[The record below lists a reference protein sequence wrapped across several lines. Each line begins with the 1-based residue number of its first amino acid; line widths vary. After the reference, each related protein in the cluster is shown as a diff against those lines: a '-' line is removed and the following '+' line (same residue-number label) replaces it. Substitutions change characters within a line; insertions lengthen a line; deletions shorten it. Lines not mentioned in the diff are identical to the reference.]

1 MKTIKLIFSI
11 LTLFFA
17 ITVLGCNNI
26 ALPENKPEN
35 LPQQEYYTINLNK
48 QYSLR
53 SAMPDINLDN
63 YYCIAT
69 LQSAEGSS
77 IQTLASNSGT
87 NINTITTKKLADS
100 MAIFLTYYETNTE
113 PQDTK
118 NFCFSGTSSSFTKND
133 LQNQDFTVTVRIM
146 PVTSSDNSTGLINLK
161 VQIPETKE
169 FHDFTVTNNTIK
181 KISKTSK
188 IVITDFKAELYKYP
202 DFTLTETQENI
213 SIDEQHTGTIDF
225 NNRNIS
231 TGLYLLKITVT
242 DDQENTATIIEG
254 LNVWANATTN
264 RFTESSNQNQNKI
277 IDYHYFLSKK
287 ILPDSLSIKSIYKNN
302 SGQTETD
309 VDFGYNAP
317 GGKINSSSRKY
328 EVSKLN
334 DYVANP
340 YCVLHSDYYVDKSY
354 ADSTVYSFKIP
365 LGLIVDSAR
374 IFYSQYDE
382 INADSYNSQTLYN
395 NQIEQTFD
403 SDTRIYTITNPA
415 SIGYSGI
422 ELTLMAQNGTKETF
436 SIYERND
443 SALIKSGCNINDAM
457 TALLCE
463 SQSISMPMTVNFY
476 FNKDSPLDGTIKS
489 LKDDGTASSQ
499 NKTSTFNLI
508 FDNSVKKE
516 FDFNGSTFLNLNC
529 KNLNFSKTSA
539 ESVTITS
546 NGFTA
551 NIISDFS
558 EDGFTFNG
566 GSYHIGFNGDSISN
580 FKLDG
585 NYNGNL
591 LLSSE
596 KNVIIP
602 QENCRGSFTNISIL
616 SNINFPVNKTTNI
629 SGYLELNS
637 NAATL
642 DTSPNSL
649 KIKISET
656 SLIKFKSDSTDAD
669 TPKKTQPVYSLI
681 KPAEMQ
687 IGTRIMDVS
696 TFPSGKFGYSTLEE
710 YLKLFQIKDESENI
724 LDLFYI
730 DEQGNLNCRGPENT
744 TTFMPMENVQLSI
757 SQDSNESN
765 TFILNCKITTA
776 ADGETNSPPPYVIVN
791 GILISG
797 SDPIATFDSSTGKLK
812 ILEKGKYSV
821 TFPYIYNGIAYSQTF
836 DITIN
841 D

>member
-26 ALPENKPEN
+26 ALPENKIEN

-100 MAIFLTYYETNTE
+100 MAIVLTYYETDAE
-113 PQDTK
+113 PQDTR
-118 NFCFSGTSSSFTKND
+118 NFCFSGTSSSFTKDD

-161 VQIPETKE
+161 VQIPETKV
-169 FHDFTVTNNTIK
+169 FNDFTVNNNSIQ
-181 KISKTSK
+181 KISKTYN

-213 SIDEQHTGTIDF
+213 SITQNTGTIDF

-231 TGLYLLKITVT
+231 TGLYILKITVT

-302 SGQTETD
+302 SGHTETD
-309 VDFGYNAP
+309 VDFVYNAP
-317 GGKINSSSRKY
+317 GGKINSSSQKY
-328 EVSKLN
+328 KVSELN

-340 YCVLHSDYYVDKSY
+340 YCVLHSDYYVEKSY
-354 ADSTVYSFKIP
+354 ADSTVYSFEIP
-365 LGLIVDSAR
+365 LGLIVNSAR
-374 IFYSQYDE
+374 IFYSQYEE
-382 INADSYNSQTLYN
+382 INADHYNSETLYN
-395 NQIEQTFD
+395 NQPEQTFD
-403 SDTRIYTITNPA
+403 PDTRIYTITNPA

-443 SALIKSGCNINDAM
+443 SALITSICNINDAM

-463 SQSISMPMTVNFY
+463 SESFSLPMTVNLY
-476 FNKDSPLDGTIKS
+476 FNKDSPLDGIIKS

-529 KNLNFSKTSA
+529 KNLNFTKTA
-539 ESVTITS
+539 ADSVTITS

-580 FKLDG
+580 FKLNG

-591 LLSSE
+591 LLSSA

-602 QENCRGSFTNISIL
+602 QENCTGSFTNISIL

-669 TPKKTQPVYSLI
+669 TPTKTQPVYSLI
-681 KPAEMQ
+681 KPADMQ

-710 YLKLFQIKDESENI
+710 YLNLFQIIDESENI
-724 LDLFYI
+724 LNLFYI

-744 TTFMPMENVQLSI
+744 TTFMPMENVQLII

-776 ADGETNSPPPYVIVN
+776 ADGETNSHPTYVIVN

-797 SDPIATFDSSTGKLK
+797 TDSIATFDSSTGKLK

>member
-17 ITVLGCNNI
+17 ITILGCKDI
-26 ALPENKPEN
+26 ALPENKIEN

-87 NINTITTKKLADS
+87 NINTITTEKLADS
-100 MAIFLTYYETNTE
+100 MAIFLTYYETDAE

-118 NFCFSGTSSSFTKND
+118 NFCFSGTSSSFTKDD
-133 LQNQDFTVTVRIM
+133 LQNQDFTVTVGIL
-146 PVTSSDNSTGLINLK
+146 PVTSSDDSTGLINLK
-161 VQIPETKE
+161 VQIPETKV
-169 FHDFTVTNNTIK
+169 FNDFTVTNNSIQ
-181 KISKTSK
+181 KISKTSN

-213 SIDEQHTGTIDF
+213 SITQNTGTIDF
-225 NNRNIS
+225 NNRNIP
-231 TGLYLLKITVT
+231 TGLYLLKITIT

-264 RFTESSNQNQNKI
+264 RFTESSNQNQHKI

-287 ILPDSLSIKSIYKNN
+287 ILPDSLSIKLKYKNN
-302 SGQTETD
+302 SIQTDTD
-309 VDFGYNAP
+309 VDFVYNAP
-317 GGKINSSSRKY
+317 GGKINYSSPKY

-374 IFYSQYDE
+374 IFSSQYEE
-382 INADSYNSQTLYN
+382 INADHYNSETLYN
-395 NQIEQTFD
+395 NQPEQTFD
-403 SDTRIYTITNPA
+403 PDRRIYTIKNPA

-443 SALIKSGCNINDAM
+443 SALITSDCNINDAM

-463 SQSISMPMTVNFY
+463 SESISMPMTVNFY
-476 FNKDSPLDGTIKS
+476 FNNDSPLDGTIKS

-529 KNLNFSKTSA
+529 KNLNFTKTSA
-539 ESVTITS
+539 DNVTIIS

-566 GSYHIGFNGDSISN
+566 GSYQIGFNGDNISN

-591 LLSSE
+591 LLSSA

-602 QENCRGSFTNISIL
+602 QENCTGSFTNISLL

-629 SGYLELNS
+629 SGYLELKS
-637 NAATL
+637 NKAIL
-642 DTSPNSL
+642 DTSPDSL

-656 SLIKFKSDSTDAD
+656 SLIKFKRDSTDAD
-669 TPKKTQPVYSLI
+669 SPQKTQPVYSLI
-681 KPAEMQ
+681 KPADMQ

-696 TFPSGKFGYSTLEE
+696 TFPSGRFGYSTLEE
-710 YLKLFQIKDESENI
+710 YLNLFQIIDESDNI
-724 LDLFYI
+724 LNLFYI
-730 DEQGNLNCRGPENT
+730 DEQGNLNCLGPENT
-744 TTFMPMENVQLSI
+744 TTFMPMENVQLI
-757 SQDSNESN
+757 ILQDSNESN
-765 TFILNCKITTA
+765 TFILNCKITA

-797 SDPIATFDSSTGKLK
+797 TDSIATFDSSTGKLK

>member
-1 MKTIKLIFSI
+1 M
-11 LTLFFA
+11 
-17 ITVLGCNNI
+17 
-26 ALPENKPEN
+26 
-35 LPQQEYYTINLNK
+35 
-48 QYSLR
+48 
-53 SAMPDINLDN
+53 
-63 YYCIAT
+63 
-69 LQSAEGSS
+69 
-77 IQTLASNSGT
+77 
-87 NINTITTKKLADS
+87 
-100 MAIFLTYYETNTE
+100 
-113 PQDTK
+113 
-118 NFCFSGTSSSFTKND
+118 
-133 LQNQDFTVTVRIM
+133 
-146 PVTSSDNSTGLINLK
+146 
-161 VQIPETKE
+161 
-169 FHDFTVTNNTIK
+169 
-181 KISKTSK
+181 
-188 IVITDFKAELYKYP
+188 
-202 DFTLTETQENI
+202 
-213 SIDEQHTGTIDF
+213 
-225 NNRNIS
+225 
-231 TGLYLLKITVT
+231 
-242 DDQENTATIIEG
+242 
-254 LNVWANATTN
+254 
-264 RFTESSNQNQNKI
+264 
-277 IDYHYFLSKK
+277 
-287 ILPDSLSIKSIYKNN
+287 
-302 SGQTETD
+302 
-309 VDFGYNAP
+309 
-317 GGKINSSSRKY
+317 
-328 EVSKLN
+328 
-334 DYVANP
+334 
-340 YCVLHSDYYVDKSY
+340 
-354 ADSTVYSFKIP
+354 P

-374 IFYSQYDE
+374 IFYSQYVE

-403 SDTRIYTITNPA
+403 SDTRIYTIKNPA

-443 SALIKSGCNINDAM
+443 SALIKSGCNINKAM

-476 FNKDSPLDGTIKS
+476 FNKDSPLDGIIKS
-489 LKDDGTASSQ
+489 LKDDGSASSP

-516 FDFNGSTFLNLNC
+516 FDFTSSTFLNLNC
-529 KNLNFSKTSA
+529 KNLNFTKTS
-539 ESVTITS
+539 SDNVTITS

-566 GSYHIGFNGDSISN
+566 GNYHIGFNGDSISN
-580 FKLDG
+580 FKLNG

-591 LLSSE
+591 LLSSA

-642 DTSPNSL
+642 DTSPASL

-656 SLIKFKSDSTDAD
+656 SLIKFKSDSIDAD
-669 TPKKTQPVYSLI
+669 TPNKTQPVYSLI
-681 KPAEMQ
+681 KPADMQ

-696 TFPSGKFGYSTLEE
+696 TFPSGRFGYSTLEE
-710 YLKLFQIKDESENI
+710 YLKLFQIIDESDNI

-730 DEQGNLNCRGPENT
+730 DQQGKLNCRGPENT
-744 TTFMPMENVQLSI
+744 TTFMPMENVQLII

-765 TFILNCKITTA
+765 TFILNCKITT

-797 SDPIATFDSSTGKLK
+797 TDSIATFNSSTGKLK

>member
-17 ITVLGCNNI
+17 ITVLGCKDI
-26 ALPENKPEN
+26 TLPENKQEN

-113 PQDTK
+113 PQDTR
-118 NFCFSGTSSSFTKND
+118 NFCFSGTSSSFTKDD

-161 VQIPETKE
+161 VQIPETKV
-169 FHDFTVTNNTIK
+169 FNDFTVNNNSIQ
-181 KISKTSK
+181 KISKTYN

-213 SIDEQHTGTIDF
+213 SITQNTGTIDF

-302 SGQTETD
+302 SGHTETD
-309 VDFGYNAP
+309 VDFVYNAP
-317 GGKINSSSRKY
+317 GGKINSSSQKY
-328 EVSKLN
+328 KVSELN

-340 YCVLHSDYYVDKSY
+340 YCVLHSDYYVEKSY
-354 ADSTVYSFKIP
+354 ADSTVYSFEIP

-374 IFYSQYDE
+374 IFYSQYEE
-382 INADSYNSQTLYN
+382 INADHYNSETLYN
-395 NQIEQTFD
+395 NQPEQTFD
-403 SDTRIYTITNPA
+403 PDTRIYTITNPA

-443 SALIKSGCNINDAM
+443 SALITSICNINDAM

-463 SQSISMPMTVNFY
+463 SESFSLPMTVNLY
-476 FNKDSPLDGTIKS
+476 FNKDSPLDGIIKS
-489 LKDDGTASSQ
+489 LKDDGTESSQ

-529 KNLNFSKTSA
+529 KNLNFTKTA
-539 ESVTITS
+539 ADSVTITS

-580 FKLDG
+580 FKLNG

-591 LLSSE
+591 LLSSA

-602 QENCRGSFTNISIL
+602 QENCTGSFTNISIL

-669 TPKKTQPVYSLI
+669 TPTKTQPVYSLI
-681 KPAEMQ
+681 KPADMQ

-710 YLKLFQIKDESENI
+710 YLNLFQIIDESENI
-724 LDLFYI
+724 LNLFYI

-744 TTFMPMENVQLSI
+744 TTFMPMENVQLII

-765 TFILNCKITTA
+765 TFILNCRITTA
-776 ADGETNSPPPYVIVN
+776 ADGETNSHPTYVIVN

-797 SDPIATFDSSTGKLK
+797 TDSIATFDSSTGKLK

>member
-1 MKTIKLIFSI
+1 MKTFKLIFSI
-11 LTLFFA
+11 LILFFA
-17 ITVLGCNNI
+17 ITVLGCKDI
-26 ALPENKPEN
+26 ALPENKIEN

-77 IQTLASNSGT
+77 IQTLASNRGT
-87 NINTITTKKLADS
+87 NINTIITKKLADS
-100 MAIFLTYYETNTE
+100 MAIVLTYYETNAE
-113 PQDTK
+113 PQDTR
-118 NFCFSGTSSSFTKND
+118 NFCFSGTSSSFTKDD

-169 FHDFTVTNNTIK
+169 FNDFTVTNNTIQ
-181 KISKTSK
+181 KIQKSSD
-188 IVITDFKAELYKYP
+188 IVITQFKAELYKYP
-202 DFTLTETQENI
+202 EFTLTETQENI
-213 SIDEQHTGTIDF
+213 SITQNIGKIDF

-302 SGQTETD
+302 SGQTETN
-309 VDFGYNAP
+309 VNFVYNAP
-317 GGKINSSSRKY
+317 GGKINSSSQKY
-328 EVSKLN
+328 EVSELN

-340 YCVLHSDYYVDKSY
+340 YCVLHSDYYVEKSY
-354 ADSTVYSFKIP
+354 TDSTVYSFKIP

-374 IFYSQYDE
+374 IFYSQYEE
-382 INADSYNSQTLYN
+382 ITTDSYNSEILYN

-403 SDTRIYTITNPA
+403 PDTRIYTIKNPA

-443 SALIKSGCNINDAM
+443 SALISSICNINNAM

-476 FNKDSPLDGTIKS
+476 FNKDSPLDGIIKS

-508 FDNSVKKE
+508 FDNSDKKE

-529 KNLNFSKTSA
+529 KNLNFTKTS
-539 ESVTITS
+539 SDNVTITS

-566 GSYHIGFNGDSISN
+566 GNYHIGFNGDSISN

-591 LLSSE
+591 FLSSE

-602 QENCRGSFTNISIL
+602 QENCTGSFENISIL

-669 TPKKTQPVYSLI
+669 TPTKTQPVYSLI
-681 KPAEMQ
+681 KPADMQ

-696 TFPSGKFGYSTLEE
+696 TFPSGRFGYSTLEE
-710 YLKLFQIKDESENI
+710 YLNLFQIIDESDNI
-724 LDLFYI
+724 LNLFYI

-765 TFILNCKITTA
+765 TFILNCKITTT
-776 ADGETNSPPPYVIVN
+776 ADGETNSPPTYVIVN

-797 SDPIATFDSSTGKLK
+797 TNSIATFDNSTGKLK

>member
-26 ALPENKPEN
+26 ALPENKIEN

-100 MAIFLTYYETNTE
+100 MAIVLTYYETDAE

-118 NFCFSGTSSSFTKND
+118 NFCFSGTSSSFTKDD

-169 FHDFTVTNNTIK
+169 FNDFTVTNNTIK
-181 KISKTSK
+181 KISKTSN

-202 DFTLTETQENI
+202 DFTLEETQENI
-213 SIDEQHTGTIDF
+213 SITQNTGTIDF

-242 DDQENTATIIEG
+242 DDQENTAKIIEG

-302 SGQTETD
+302 SGHTETD
-309 VDFGYNAP
+309 VDFVYNAP
-317 GGKINSSSRKY
+317 GGKINSSSQKY
-328 EVSKLN
+328 KVSELN

-340 YCVLHSDYYVDKSY
+340 YCVLHSDYYVEKSY
-354 ADSTVYSFKIP
+354 ADSTVYSFTIP

-374 IFYSQYDE
+374 IFYSQYEE
-382 INADSYNSQTLYN
+382 ITTDSYNSQTLYN

-403 SDTRIYTITNPA
+403 PDTRIYTITNPA

-443 SALIKSGCNINDAM
+443 SALIKSGCKINEAM

-516 FDFNGSTFLNLNC
+516 FDFTSSTFLNLNC
-529 KNLNFSKTSA
+529 KNLNFTKTA
-539 ESVTITS
+539 ADSVTITS

-566 GSYHIGFNGDSISN
+566 VNYQIEFSGENISN
-580 FKLDG
+580 FKLNG

-602 QENCRGSFTNISIL
+602 QENCTGSFTNISIL

-637 NAATL
+637 NAAIL
-642 DTSPNSL
+642 DTSPISL

-669 TPKKTQPVYSLI
+669 LPIKTQPVYSLI
-681 KPAEMQ
+681 KPTDMQ

-710 YLKLFQIKDESENI
+710 YLNLFQIKDESDNI
-724 LDLFYI
+724 LNLFYI
-730 DEQGNLNCRGPENT
+730 DEQGNLNCLGPENT
-744 TTFMPMENVQLSI
+744 TTFMPMENVQLII

-765 TFILNCKITTA
+765 TFILNCRITTA
-776 ADGETNSPPPYVIVN
+776 ADGETNSPPTYVIVN

-797 SDPIATFDSSTGKLK
+797 TNSIATFDSSTGKLK

>member
-11 LTLFFA
+11 LTIFFA
-17 ITVLGCNNI
+17 ITVLGCKDI

-77 IQTLASNSGT
+77 IQTLASNRGT

-100 MAIFLTYYETNTE
+100 MAIVLTYYETDAA

-118 NFCFSGTSSSFTKND
+118 NYCFSGTSSSFTKYD
-133 LQNQDFTVTVRIM
+133 LQNQDFTVNVIIM

-169 FHDFTVTNNTIK
+169 FNDFTVTNN
-181 KISKTSK
+181 KIQKIQKSSD
-188 IVITDFKAELYKYP
+188 IVITQFKAELYKYP

-213 SIDEQHTGTIDF
+213 SITQNTGTIDF

-287 ILPDSLSIKSIYKNN
+287 ILPDSLSIKLIYKNN
-302 SGQTETD
+302 SSQTDTD
-309 VDFGYNAP
+309 VDFVYNAP
-317 GGKINSSSRKY
+317 GGKINSSSQKHK
-328 EVSKLN
+328 VSKLN

-374 IFYSQYDE
+374 IFYSQYEE
-382 INADSYNSQTLYN
+382 IDPDSYNSQTLYN
-395 NQIEQTFD
+395 NQPEQTFD
-403 SDTRIYTITNPA
+403 PSTRIYTIKNPA

-443 SALIKSGCNINDAM
+443 SALITSDCNINDAM

-463 SQSISMPMTVNFY
+463 SQSISMPMTVNLY
-476 FNKDSPLDGTIKS
+476 FNQDSPLDGIIKS

-508 FDNSVKKE
+508 FDNSIKKE
-516 FDFNGSTFLNLNC
+516 FDFTSSTFLNLNC
-529 KNLNFSKTSA
+529 KNLNFTKTS
-539 ESVTITS
+539 SDNVTITS

-551 NIISDFS
+551 NIISVFS
-558 EDGFTFNG
+558 ENGFTFNG
-566 GSYHIGFNGDSISN
+566 GNYHIGFNGDSISN

-585 NYNGNL
+585 NFNGNL
-591 LLSSE
+591 LLSSA

-602 QENCRGSFTNISIL
+602 QENCTGSFRNISIL

-637 NAATL
+637 NEAIL
-642 DTSPNSL
+642 DTSPDSL

-669 TPKKTQPVYSLI
+669 LPIKTQPVYSLI
-681 KPAEMQ
+681 KPADMQ

-696 TFPSGKFGYSTLEE
+696 TFPTGRFGYSTLEE
-710 YLKLFQIKDESENI
+710 YLNLFQIIDENDNI
-724 LDLFYI
+724 LNLFYI
-730 DEQGNLNCRGPENT
+730 DEQGKLNCRGPENT

-757 SQDSNESN
+757 SQDSNEAN
-765 TFILNCKITTA
+765 TFILNCRITT
-776 ADGETNSPPPYVIVN
+776 DGETNSSHPTYVIVN

-797 SDPIATFDSSTGKLK
+797 TDSIATFESSTGKLK

>member
-17 ITVLGCNNI
+17 ITVLGCKDI

-69 LQSAEGSS
+69 LQSAEGSPT
-77 IQTLASNSGT
+77 QTLASNSGT

-100 MAIFLTYYETNTE
+100 MAIVLTYYETDTE
-113 PQDTK
+113 PQDTN
-118 NFCFSGTSSSFTKND
+118 NFCFSGTSSSFTKDD
-133 LQNQDFTVTVRIM
+133 LQNQDFTVPVIIT
-146 PVTSSDNSTGLINLK
+146 PVTSSDDSTGLINLK
-161 VQIPETKE
+161 VQIPETKV
-169 FHDFTVTNNTIK
+169 FNDFTVTDNSIQ
-181 KISKTSK
+181 KISTTSN
-188 IVITDFKAELYKYP
+188 IEITQFKAELYKYP
-202 DFTLTETQENI
+202 EFTLTETQENI
-213 SIDEQHTGTIDF
+213 SITQNTGTIDF
-225 NNRNIS
+225 NNRNIP
-231 TGLYLLKITVT
+231 TGLYLLKITIT
-242 DDQENTATIIEG
+242 DNQENTATIIEG

-287 ILPDSLSIKSIYKNN
+287 ILPDSLSIKLIYKNN
-302 SGQTETD
+302 SSQTDTD
-309 VDFGYNAP
+309 VDFVYDAP
-317 GGKINSSSRKY
+317 GGKINYSSQKY

-340 YCVLHSDYYVDKSY
+340 YCVLHSDYYVEKSY

-403 SDTRIYTITNPA
+403 SNTRIYTIKNPA

-443 SALIKSGCNINDAM
+443 SALIKSGCNINKAM

-463 SQSISMPMTVNFY
+463 SQSISLPMTVNFY
-476 FNKDSPLDGTIKS
+476 FNKDSPLDGIIKS
-489 LKDDGTASSQ
+489 LKDDGSASSQ

-508 FDNSVKKE
+508 FDNSDKKE

-529 KNLNFSKTSA
+529 KNLNFTKTA
-539 ESVTITS
+539 ADSVTITS

-591 LLSSE
+591 LLSSA

-602 QENCRGSFTNISIL
+602 QENCTGSFTNISIL

-669 TPKKTQPVYSLI
+669 TSTKTQPVYSLI
-681 KPAEMQ
+681 KPADMQ
-687 IGTRIMDVS
+687 IGTQIMDVS
-696 TFPSGKFGYSTLEE
+696 TFPTGRFGYSTLEE
-710 YLKLFQIKDESENI
+710 YLNLFQIIDESENI
-724 LDLFYI
+724 LNLFYI
-730 DEQGNLNCRGPENT
+730 DQQGKLNCRGPENT

-765 TFILNCKITTA
+765 TFILNCKITTT

>member
-17 ITVLGCNNI
+17 ITVLGCKDI

-69 LQSAEGSS
+69 LQSAEGPS

-100 MAIFLTYYETNTE
+100 MAIFLTYYETDAE
-113 PQDTK
+113 PQDTG
-118 NFCFSGTSSSFTKND
+118 NYCFSGTSSSFTKDD

-146 PVTSSDNSTGLINLK
+146 PVTSSDDSTGLINLK

-169 FHDFTVTNNTIK
+169 FNDFTVTNNTIK
-181 KISKTSK
+181 KIQKSSN
-188 IVITDFKAELYKYP
+188 IGITQFKAELYKYP
-202 DFTLTETQENI
+202 EFTLTETQENI
-213 SIDEQHTGTIDF
+213 SITQNTVTIDF
-225 NNRNIS
+225 NNRNIP
-231 TGLYLLKITVT
+231 TGLYLLKITIK

-287 ILPDSLSIKSIYKNN
+287 ILPDSLSIKLIYKNN
-302 SGQTETD
+302 SSQTDTD
-309 VDFGYNAP
+309 VDFVYNAP
-317 GGKINSSSRKY
+317 GGKINSSSQKH

-354 ADSTVYSFKIP
+354 ADSTVYSFTIP

-374 IFYSQYDE
+374 IFYSQYEE
-382 INADSYNSQTLYN
+382 IDPDSYNSQTLYN
-395 NQIEQTFD
+395 NQPEQTFD
-403 SDTRIYTITNPA
+403 PDKRIYTIKNPA

-443 SALIKSGCNINDAM
+443 SALITSDCKINDAM

-463 SQSISMPMTVNFY
+463 SESISMPMTVNFY
-476 FNKDSPLDGTIKS
+476 FNKDSPLDGIIKS

-516 FDFNGSTFLNLNC
+516 FDFNSSTFLNLNC
-529 KNLNFSKTSA
+529 KNLNFTKTS
-539 ESVTITS
+539 SDNVTITS

-551 NIISDFS
+551 NIISVFS
-558 EDGFTFNG
+558 ENGFTFNG
-566 GSYHIGFNGDSISN
+566 GNYHIGFNGDSISN

-585 NYNGNL
+585 NFNGNL
-591 LLSSE
+591 LLSSA

-602 QENCRGSFTNISIL
+602 QENCTGSFRNISIL

-637 NAATL
+637 NEAIL
-642 DTSPNSL
+642 DTSPDSL

-669 TPKKTQPVYSLI
+669 LPIKTQPVYSLI
-681 KPAEMQ
+681 KPADMQ

-696 TFPSGKFGYSTLEE
+696 TFPTGRFGYSTLEE
-710 YLKLFQIKDESENI
+710 YLNLFQIIDENDNI
-724 LDLFYI
+724 LNLFYI
-730 DEQGNLNCRGPENT
+730 DEQGKLNCRGPENT

-757 SQDSNESN
+757 SQDSNEPN
-765 TFILNCKITTA
+765 TFILNCKITTT
-776 ADGETNSPPPYVIVN
+776 DGETNSHPTYVIVN

-797 SDPIATFDSSTGKLK
+797 TDSIATFESSTGKLK